1 MLAFAPEPGVQ
12 APQGPGPPS
21 PAGQLVPFVSWSVAA
36 YHFQSAGEAAV
47 LRGWRQVAA
56 VQAPALLGQA
66 ALLEPHTE
74 CVEAHTRLH
83 TGVCVGGDGGKGAL
97 V

>member
-1 MLAFAPEPGVQ
+1 M
-12 APQGPGPPS
+12 
-21 PAGQLVPFVSWSVAA
+21 
-36 YHFQSAGEAAV
+36 